1 MTELVDNEFGVE
13 YQKILI
19 KKLRIFRM
27 GKQWLVEYR
36 RNVRAWAPWDY
47 FWWYN
52 DGQYVEYY
60 DALARVNELKSNGY
74 VNIPQFQKVKHFEVT
89 KQEGQ

>member
-13 YQKILI
+13 YEQISI
-19 KKLRIFRM
+19 RKLRIFRV
-27 GKQWLVEYR
+27 GKQWLVEYQ
-36 RNVRAWAPWDY
+36 RAPRLWAPWDH

-60 DALARVNELKSNGY
+60 DALARVNDLKASGY
-74 VNIPQFQKVKHFEVT
+74 ANVPRFMKVKTFEVE
-89 KQEGQ
+89 Q

>member
-1 MTELVDNEFGVE
+1 MTQLVDNEFGME

-36 RNVRAWAPWDY
+36 RNVRAWALWDH

>member
-13 YQKILI
+13 YEQISI
-19 KKLRIFRM
+19 RKLRIFRV
-27 GKQWLVEYR
+27 GKQWLVEYQR
-36 RNVRAWAPWDY
+36 TPRLWAPWDY

-60 DALARVNELKSNGY
+60 DALARVNELKTNGY
-74 VNIPQFQKVKHFEVT
+74 ANVPRFMKVKTFEVDN
-89 KQEGQ
+89 G

>member
-1 MTELVDNEFGVE
+1 MTELVDNEFGME

-19 KKLRIFRM
+19 KKLRIFRT
-27 GKQWLVEYR
+27 GKYWLVEYR
-36 RNVRAWAPWDY
+36 RDVRAWAPWDY

-60 DALARVNELKSNGY
+60 DALGRVNDLKANGY
-74 VNIPQFQKVKHFEVT
+74 INLPQFQKVKTFDVSSE
-89 KQEGQ
+89 

>member
-13 YQKILI
+13 YDYITVR
-19 KKLRIFRM
+19 KLRIFRVSN
-27 GKQWLVEYR
+27 QWLVEYQ
-36 RNVRAWAPWDY
+36 RAPRTWAPWDY

-60 DALARVNELKSNGY
+60 DALARVNDIKADGS
-74 VNIPQFQKVKHFEVT
+74 VKIARFQKVKTFEV
-89 KQEGQ
+89 E

>member
-13 YQKILI
+13 YNQISI
-19 KKLRIFRM
+19 RKLRIFRV
-27 GKQWLVEYR
+27 GQQWLVEYK
-36 RNVRAWAPWDY
+36 RAPRTWAPWDY

-60 DALARVNELKSNGY
+60 DALARVNELKLNGY
-74 VNIPQFQKVKHFEVT
+74 VNIARFMQVKEFEI
-89 KQEGQ
+89 E

>member
-13 YQKILI
+13 YKQII
-19 KKLRIFRM
+19 IRKLRIFRV
-27 GKQWLVEYR
+27 GQQWLVEYQR
-36 RNVRAWAPWDY
+36 QPRAWAPWDY

-60 DALARVNELKSNGY
+60 DALARVNDLKANGY
-74 VNIPQFQKVKHFEVT
+74 VNIAQFMNVKTFEVE
-89 KQEGQ
+89 Q

>member
-13 YQKILI
+13 YEQISI
-19 KKLRIFRM
+19 KKLRIFRV
-27 GKQWLVEYR
+27 GKQWLVEYQR
-36 RNVRAWAPWDY
+36 YVRLWAPWDH

-60 DALARVNELKSNGY
+60 DALARVNELKANGY
-74 VNIPQFQKVKHFEVT
+74 ANVPRFQKVKTFDVSSE
-89 KQEGQ
+89 